1 MDTKDGL
8 TIAGTTIFHFFREIS
23 LLIFCVL
30 ISRKNF
36 KISGALF
43 TSGGLNQLASNGII
57 HSIED
62 VIYPYV
68 SDEVATTPKPK
79 FRLREERS

>member
-1 MDTKDGL
+1 MNL
-8 TIAGTTIFHFFREIS
+8 FSRIF
-23 LLIFCVL
+23 L
-30 ISRKNF
+30 

-79 FRLREERS
+79 LP

>member
-1 MDTKDGL
+1 MQVKICEIGGQFYL
-8 TIAGTTIFHFFREIS
+8 CTIWFHEFF
-23 LLIFCVL
+23 
-30 ISRKNF
+30 F

-79 FRLREERS
+79 FRLREERR

>member
-1 MDTKDGL
+1 MKLADNFIYEFDF
-8 TIAGTTIFHFFREIS
+8 TIFF
-23 LLIFCVL
+23 LNL
-30 ISRKNF
+30 
-36 KISGALF
+36 GALF

-79 FRLREERS
+79 FRLREERR

>member
-1 MDTKDGL
+1 MYL
-8 TIAGTTIFHFFREIS
+8 FSRIFFQ
-23 LLIFCVL
+23 
-30 ISRKNF
+30 
-36 KISGALF
+36 ISGALF

-79 FRLREERS
+79 FRLREERR